1 MSKQLKSVK
10 TFKTFT
16 CTDTLEK
23 KKLLL
28 NMELDFESF
37 YTHIGKFKSN
47 SNSNHQSDFESHN

>member
-1 MSKQLKSVK
+1 MNKYHSIHIIYKVQR
-10 TFKTFT
+10 
-16 CTDTLEK
+16 TDTLEK